1 MIKSSV
7 KPLQPQS
14 STRSSFQM
22 SQQSAEGF
30 GHCSAA
36 LQVRLQA
43 YLGTHYTLL
52 ESDLAALPPNLN
64 LSPETQ
70 SQLYFTIREAM
81 QKAVSQATEAA
92 TTLFT
97 NAAILE
103 AETAVHP
110 GTTSSQN
117 NVGTNIDI
125 GGELRSDEHEVQLQS
140 QEAPTSVP
148 LQAPESASPT
158 PAQVPLPASPRK
170 RSIDMVEMVE
180 DDHSHGGYL
189 PRQRKAL
196 KTRAH
201 QDARKQ
207 MRSQEQVEYAKEQ
220 ARKART
226 RQLRR
231 WNGISAYRRRQQY
244 LVWILVH
251 KQFNDKV
258 GKFTDQDPSPD
269 YKFMSSDEECF
280 LQAGLASLEC
290 KGSLRASNINSV
302 GRTCDH
308 SGSQNEVTA
317 SGIEIVRH
325 IFDPTGGQH
334 DVIVSLSPVP
344 DPATLIPPTTERTQG
359 MVGVEENDTAPS
371 SNFVLGS
378 PIQESATM
386 EDVQIQPPSS
396 TVSTLASPQTPDSTF
411 SDARNGYSTEDTEMS
426 GDEGQVKFGSQNS
439 NSLLNTSSTG
449 TVLAMNIFQ
458 STSDPEMT
466 DAPNARTVPVLNTP
480 TALVGDAQMDEVQE
494 ETPLVVTGR
503 SSDTS
508 MQEAQATAE
517 QPSAFHSAESAS
529 GIQVNTSMDHSSEMS
544 DRATIGTINQATSSE
559 NMGESSNVQP
569 QSAFS
574 IAVSTPTRGVKR
586 SLEGSSLIVAADQG
600 KKPKLASPSM
610 ISQTLTSHQSE
621 VAQSPL
627 LITSGVSFQTS
638 QLFDCIEKSALMAAK
653 DMIAE
658 SDDGNRSTLRMC
670 LIQFTATHPGLND
683 QLRHDLTSLIDQKY
697 PAVRSEIVTEPQ
709 TSEQAQEIPCV
720 VQQHFECLEAS
731 AITAV
736 ENEDGLIDTDE
747 GYPEAV
753 RGNIKSAIESSAAS
767 DQLKRDVQFLTY
779 QKYPLQFE
787 GATGMMTDPQKQG
800 KIPESPN
807 VFDSPLRYAEWVLR
821 WHPLLIPNVH
831 KPLVRT
837 LISEAEQI
845 DPEIAWLKAM
855 KTSPQ
860 LVGSLQDGLMAGHPN
875 YKLRGQAAPG
885 EDHQSWEYREL
896 HSRTRLTL
904 ANEFSSIAKT
914 DPEIYGQVLQHAFDM
929 DLHPADCFRDEH
941 RSGLSSETYDKIM
954 KFVPAL
960 DNVRLDDYFAQEHC
974 GATLTEKQRES
985 LPKDVGGT
993 ADDLVERL
1001 KHMGSLDILQEATE
1015 LFFAAGNFAQRTNVF
1030 RRALRN
1036 AGLCTDL
1043 GNYAFRDFQS
1053 WLKTIELGSDQSD
1066 ADTEADA
1073 GYVMDE
1079 DSQELQAQLYME
1091 LEYALQEL
1099 LKLRYPRTQKSGAT
1113 EALRPPL
1120 REAKGEYGAAEQ
1132 KQEAKV
1138 SKGDAPKSSKGAIWK
1153 R

>member
-1 MIKSSV
+1 MNKPSV
-7 KPLQPQS
+7 NALQPQS
-14 STRSSFQM
+14 STRSS
-22 SQQSAEGF
+22 SQSAEGF

-52 ESDLAALPPNLN
+52 ESYLAALPPNPN
-64 LSPETQ
+64 LSPEIQ
-70 SQLYFTIREAM
+70 SQLYLTIREAM
-81 QKAVSQATEAA
+81 QKSVSQATESA

-97 NAAILE
+97 NATALE

-117 NVGTNIDI
+117 KVSANINT
-125 GGELRSDEHEVQLQS
+125 GGELRSDEHNFQPKS
-140 QEAPTSVP
+140 QEVATSVP
-148 LQAPESASPT
+148 SQAPESWSPT
-158 PAQVPLPASPRK
+158 PAQVRLPASPRK

-180 DDHSHGGYL
+180 DDHSHETYV
-189 PRQRKAL
+189 PRQRKAV
-196 KTRAH
+196 KTRVH
-201 QDARKQ
+201 QHAREQ
-207 MRSQEQVEYAKEQ
+207 MRSQEDAECAKEQ
-220 ARKART
+220 ARKARA

-251 KQFNDKV
+251 KQFDVKV
-258 GKFTDQDPSPD
+258 GKFTDQDPSPN
-269 YKFMSSDEECF
+269 YKCMSPDEEGF
-280 LQAGLASLEC
+280 LQAGLTRLEC

-302 GRTCDH
+302 RRTFDR

-325 IFDPTGGQH
+325 IFGPTGGQH
-334 DVIVSLSPVP
+334 DVTVSLSPVS
-344 DPATLIPPTTERTQG
+344 DPATLIPPITERTQE
-359 MVGVEENDTAPS
+359 MVGIEENDTAPS
-371 SNFVLGS
+371 SDFVLRS
-378 PIQESATM
+378 SFQKSAAM
-386 EDVQIQPPSS
+386 EDVQAQPLSPS
-396 TVSTLASPQTPDSTF
+396 VSTIASPQTPDSTF

-426 GDEGQVKFGSQNS
+426 GDEGQVKFGSQSS

-449 TVLAMNIFQ
+449 TVLSINIFQ
-458 STSDPEMT
+458 PTSDPEMT
-466 DAPNARTVPVLNTP
+466 DVPNARTKPVLNTP
-480 TALVGDAQMDEVQE
+480 TVLVGDAYMHEVQE
-494 ETPLVVTGR
+494 TALVVTAR

-508 MQEAQATAE
+508 MQEAQATPE
-517 QPSAFHSAESAS
+517 QPSAVRSAASAS
-529 GIQVNTSMDHSSEMS
+529 GIQVDTSMDHSS
-544 DRATIGTINQATSSE
+544 DIADLATTGTINHSTSSE
-559 NMGESSNVQP
+559 NLEQSSNVQQ
-569 QSAFS
+569 QSTFN
-574 IAVSTPTRGVKR
+574 IAASAPARGVKR

-600 KKPKLASPSM
+600 KKPKLASPDVL
-610 ISQTLTSHQSE
+610 SQTLTSHPSE

-627 LITSGVSFQTS
+627 LITSGVSFQAS

-653 DMIAE
+653 DLIAE
-658 SDDGNRSTLRMC
+658 SDEGHRSTLRVC
-670 LIQFTATHPGLND
+670 LIQFTVKNPQLND
-683 QLRHDLTSLIDQKY
+683 QLRHDFLSLIDQKY

-720 VQQHFECLEAS
+720 VQQHFECLEAI

-736 ENEDGLIDTDE
+736 ENEDGLVDTDE

-767 DQLKRDVQFLTY
+767 DQLKRGVQFLTY
-779 QKYPLQFE
+779 QKYPLRFE
-787 GATGMMTDPQKQG
+787 GATGMITDPQKQG

-807 VFDSPLRYAEWVLR
+807 VFDNPLRYAEWVLR

-837 LISEAEQI
+837 LISEAGQI
-845 DPEIAWLKAM
+845 DPKTDWLKAM
-855 KTSPQ
+855 KTPPQ
-860 LVGSLQDGLMAGHPN
+860 LVGSLQDGLIVGHPN

-904 ANEFSSIAKT
+904 ANELSSIAKT
-914 DPEIYGQVLQHAFDM
+914 DPETYGQVLQHAFDM
-929 DLHPADCFRDEH
+929 DLHPANCFRDEP
-941 RSGLSSETYDKIM
+941 RSGMSSESYDKIM

-974 GATLTEKQRES
+974 GATLTEKQRKS
-985 LPKDVGGT
+985 LPTDVSGK

-1001 KHMGSLDILQEATE
+1001 KHVGSLDILQEATE
-1015 LFFAAGNFAQRTNVF
+1015 LFFATGDLAQRTKIF

-1053 WLKTIELGSDQSD
+1053 WLKTIELGPDQSD

-1099 LKLRYPRTQKSGAT
+1099 LKLRYPRTQKFGAT

-1120 REAKGEYGAAEQ
+1120 REAKSECVAAEQ
-1132 KQEAKV
+1132 KQEAKA